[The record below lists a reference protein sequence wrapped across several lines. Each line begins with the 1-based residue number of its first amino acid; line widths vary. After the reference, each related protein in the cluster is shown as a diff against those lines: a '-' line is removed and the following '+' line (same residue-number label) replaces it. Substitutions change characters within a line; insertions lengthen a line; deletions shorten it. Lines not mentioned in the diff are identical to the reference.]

1 MFSPATLFAK
11 VLLLDAG
18 TAVLTG
24 DADLFLDARLLTGRG
39 FDLGLESEL
48 TFFPSGVVRGHVDL
62 QLLVGVGLGSRG
74 LSFPIRRREDA
85 EGDRDAGFKI
95 QVGDLVGA
103 KRLSSPRPSDGRK
116 VDKKIPSCFFWK
128 EVERK
133 EVRRRSEKDP
143 SSMLGFLSIPKRQ
156 DGVVEL
162 AMRFRGRLGGRKKV
176 RTRASAGRA
185 RTASNIGAAALRRLV
200 VGAPASGCWT
210 WDHRG
215 VLVTGG
221 SWLIRGAGSPMG
233 MGQIAVWPTGARVD
247 EGRSDSNEQELHGV
261 FTWRGAS
268 LVYRQPI
275 RTSGSAP
282 GPTRAPLIA
291 RSRRG
296 CAPAPC
302 PSRFRGSTIQTGRPV
317 DSAATQ
323 GPI

>member
-1 MFSPATLFAK
+1 MCSPATLFAK

-24 DADLFLDARLLTGRG
+24 DADLFLDASLLTGRG

-48 TFFPSGVVRGHVDL
+48 TFFPSGVRVRGDVDL

-156 DGVVEL
+156 DGDVGVGDAVSRQAGGEEE
-162 AMRFRGRLGGRKKV
+162 GQNEGGRQV
-176 RTRASAGRA
+176 ERGPLQILGPAAFAPFGCR
-185 RTASNIGAAALRRLV
+185 GACLWLL
-200 VGAPASGCWT
+200 
-210 WDHRG
+210 DHRG

-221 SWLIRGAGSPMG
+221 SHQGGRESNGDGSNCCV
-233 MGQIAVWPTGARVD
+233 AD
-247 EGRSDSNEQELHGV
+247 GR
-261 FTWRGAS
+261 
-268 LVYRQPI
+268 
-275 RTSGSAP
+275 
-282 GPTRAPLIA
+282 
-291 RSRRG
+291 
-296 CAPAPC
+296 
-302 PSRFRGSTIQTGRPV
+302 
-317 DSAATQ
+317 Q
-323 GPI
+323 G

>member
-1 MFSPATLFAK
+1 MSGARREKRNGVVKPSPVAVLAQFARAEALSTGALTSGSTAGGRGRVRGGGRRRQKARNSRRGEVKKNLFSPATLFAK

-156 DGVVEL
+156 DGVLEL

-221 SWLIRGAGSPMG
+221 SSGGRESNGDGSNCCV
-233 MGQIAVWPTGARVD
+233 AD
-247 EGRSDSNEQELHGV
+247 GR
-261 FTWRGAS
+261 
-268 LVYRQPI
+268 
-275 RTSGSAP
+275 
-282 GPTRAPLIA
+282 
-291 RSRRG
+291 
-296 CAPAPC
+296 
-302 PSRFRGSTIQTGRPV
+302 
-317 DSAATQ
+317 Q
-323 GPI
+323 G